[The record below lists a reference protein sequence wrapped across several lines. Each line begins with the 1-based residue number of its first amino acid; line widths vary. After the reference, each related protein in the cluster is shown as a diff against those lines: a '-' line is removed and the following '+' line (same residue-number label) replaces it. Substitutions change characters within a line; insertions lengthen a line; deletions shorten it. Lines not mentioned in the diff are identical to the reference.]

1 MSVKALSSRGLCG
14 GWSRCASSRC
24 FGSELLSRLVYKGV
38 SMFLTEIC
46 FVDELMTELPS
57 ADIMSSN
64 SEHGSRSRL
73 MAWNISVGF
82 YAYHTYWSTTYVRY
96 LED

>member
-1 MSVKALSSRGLCG
+1 MVLS
-14 GWSRCASSRC
+14 
-24 FGSELLSRLVYKGV
+24 
-38 SMFLTEIC
+38 EIW

-73 MAWNISVGF
+73 MAWDVSVGF
-82 YAYHTYWSTTYVRY
+82 YVY
-96 LED
+96 LL